1 MEIIIRES
9 SRFAFFTK
17 KSASRDGTLL
27 VRRDSLVL
35 LPSSA
40 SSLPHPAACHHLF
53 VLYRLLL
60 VLHLLLILHRPSL
73 ASLAALPPFEPFLHP
88 PCPHLARLPAARSH
102 ATRQTGRLPHSV
114 AFSAVHL
121 RVSQSV
127 SQSLSQWVGSTR
139 AKRYIVYCNYVR
151 SSLSYHS
158 RSFTRPFSF
167 SLVARSFSP
176 HLAKFIRVAGHSVVC
191 RVLAACF
198 SIRGT
203 CARKLLWTAEK
214 NMRARR
220 VHCVYDSFGRVMIL
234 FQEVPSIYIITRV
247 YTYV

>member
-1 MEIIIRES
+1 MRLKITIEIIRLEIIIRES
-9 SRFAFFTK
+9 SRFTFFTK

-127 SQSLSQWVGSTR
+127 SQSLSQ
-139 AKRYIVYCNYVR
+139 
-151 SSLSYHS
+151 
-158 RSFTRPFSF
+158 
-167 SLVARSFSP
+167 
-176 HLAKFIRVAGHSVVC
+176 
-191 RVLAACF
+191 
-198 SIRGT
+198 
-203 CARKLLWTAEK
+203 
-214 NMRARR
+214 
-220 VHCVYDSFGRVMIL
+220 
-234 FQEVPSIYIITRV
+234 
-247 YTYV
+247 